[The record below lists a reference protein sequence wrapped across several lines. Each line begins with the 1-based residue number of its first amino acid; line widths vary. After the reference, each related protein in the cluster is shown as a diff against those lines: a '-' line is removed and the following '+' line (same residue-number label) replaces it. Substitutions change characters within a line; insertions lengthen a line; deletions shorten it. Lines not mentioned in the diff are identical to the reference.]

1 MSSNREIYGKDGGD
15 KRDSF
20 NEYDWVA
27 AAKGASFSHGDDAN
41 DNSDAHRPNEK
52 SKKGASS
59 SASSAAAG
67 SALSE
72 ISCDAVSIMEWATDL
87 LSPSSS
93 ENNAQDVFA
102 ENPKESP
109 LRHRRIPTPSRVRS
123 MRQGNYP
130 AEQRLPKNDLPGAQS
145 KGFPHWEGT
154 TITADARKS
163 DEISVMTPFGGDA
176 QRNYPM
182 TALPNKHAASEPNSF
197 GNWDQFEVSQW
208 DSYPEQDH
216 VSESEEGMNAI
227 YKKRPIRPQTNK
239 RKLMIWIGSIA
250 VLLIVIIAIAVP
262 LSTKSQNAS
271 ATSGNEN
278 ISTGSENDVTV
289 PVESDSSPSQ
299 PATPP
304 EIEPAITE
312 DESFVNGQATT
323 IPLESNPVTPPP
335 VPNQSNNEPVSSPD
349 STVVESNPSPPP
361 PVPNQNNNEPVSSP
375 VVESNPAPPL
385 PVPNQNNNEPVSS
398 PVVESNPSPPPPV
411 PNQNNNEPVSSP
423 VVESNPTP
431 PFEPA
436 ITEDESFINGQATTI
451 PLESNPVT
459 PPPVPN
465 QNNNEPVSSPVSNV
479 VESGP
484 TPPPPP
490 VPNQN
495 NNEPVSSP
503 VVEPN
508 PTPPPPV
515 PNQNNN
521 EPVSS
526 PVSNVVESN
535 PTPPPP
541 VPNQNNNEPVSPPVS
556 NVVELSIQEEPASSP
571 NNKPVESSSNQQGT
585 GSNSI
590 GVQPQPAPPAN
601 SQAVTVPNPPTTPNP
616 TRMPTL
622 PPTPS
627 CIKVELKMD
636 KFGHETSWVLKD
648 VDRNRELA
656 SVPEDTYDAN
666 EEATQD
672 FCGLESGKYKFIIR
686 DKYGDGM
693 CCGNGRGKY
702 RVSLNGQQII
712 VGGYFKKELSFDILV
727 GYDPGTLTERE
738 YQYWVGHNKRRKEFH
753 EKHGK
758 EYVPLA
764 WSHSLADR
772 ARAWATTLLGEC
784 DDVSMRHDPNRNGD
798 GENMAKNLGSNPNS
812 GLGQL
817 YPVESIVTR
826 WVEREM
832 DWNWPENAHLTQAL
846 WRGSTYVGCADVEET
861 KSDGSI
867 CRVQVCRYRRSGNC
881 NMGSFGGDWLSAML
895 QDETNCGELCP
906 AEGCYVSSF
915 LT

>member
-1 MSSNREIYGKDGGD
+1 M
-15 KRDSF
+15 
-20 NEYDWVA
+20 
-27 AAKGASFSHGDDAN
+27 
-41 DNSDAHRPNEK
+41 
-52 SKKGASS
+52 
-59 SASSAAAG
+59 
-67 SALSE
+67 
-72 ISCDAVSIMEWATDL
+72 
-87 LSPSSS
+87 
-93 ENNAQDVFA
+93 
-102 ENPKESP
+102 
-109 LRHRRIPTPSRVRS
+109 
-123 MRQGNYP
+123 
-130 AEQRLPKNDLPGAQS
+130 
-145 KGFPHWEGT
+145 
-154 TITADARKS
+154 
-163 DEISVMTPFGGDA
+163 
-176 QRNYPM
+176 
-182 TALPNKHAASEPNSF
+182 
-197 GNWDQFEVSQW
+197 
-208 DSYPEQDH
+208 
-216 VSESEEGMNAI
+216 
-227 YKKRPIRPQTNK
+227 
-239 RKLMIWIGSIA
+239 
-250 VLLIVIIAIAVP
+250 
-262 LSTKSQNAS
+262 
-271 ATSGNEN
+271 
-278 ISTGSENDVTV
+278 
-289 PVESDSSPSQ
+289 
-299 PATPP
+299 
-304 EIEPAITE
+304 
-312 DESFVNGQATT
+312 
-323 IPLESNPVTPPP
+323 
-335 VPNQSNNEPVSSPD
+335 
-349 STVVESNPSPPP
+349 
-361 PVPNQNNNEPVSSP
+361 
-375 VVESNPAPPL
+375 
-385 PVPNQNNNEPVSS
+385 
-398 PVVESNPSPPPPV
+398 
-411 PNQNNNEPVSSP
+411 
-423 VVESNPTP
+423 
-431 PFEPA
+431 
-436 ITEDESFINGQATTI
+436 
-451 PLESNPVT
+451 
-459 PPPVPN
+459 
-465 QNNNEPVSSPVSNV
+465 
-479 VESGP
+479 
-484 TPPPPP
+484 
-490 VPNQN
+490 
-495 NNEPVSSP
+495 
-503 VVEPN
+503 
-508 PTPPPPV
+508 
-515 PNQNNN
+515 
-521 EPVSS
+521 
-526 PVSNVVESN
+526 
-535 PTPPPP
+535 
-541 VPNQNNNEPVSPPVS
+541 
-556 NVVELSIQEEPASSP
+556 
-571 NNKPVESSSNQQGT
+571 ESSSNQQGT

-846 WRGSTYVGCADVEET
+846 WRGSTYVGCADVEKT

-895 QDETNCGELCP
+895 QDETNCGEQCP
-906 AEGCYVSSF
+906 EEGCYVSSF

>member
-1 MSSNREIYGKDGGD
+1 MSSGREIYGREGGD
-15 KRDSF
+15 KRDGF

-27 AAKGASFSHGDDAN
+27 AAKGASFSHGDDA
-41 DNSDAHRPNEK
+41 DDKADAYRPNEK
-52 SKKGASS
+52 AKKGASS

-123 MRQGNYP
+123 NRQGNYP

-145 KGFPHWEGT
+145 KGFPNWEGT

-182 TALPNKHAASEPNSF
+182 TALPNNKHAASEPNNF

-208 DSYPEQDH
+208 DSYPEQDQ
-216 VSESEEGMNAI
+216 VSESEEGII
-227 YKKRPIRPQTNK
+227 YKKRPIRQIRQQTSK

-262 LSTKSQNAS
+262 LSTKSKNAA

-289 PVESDSSPSQ
+289 PVTSDSSPSQ
-299 PATPP
+299 PATPQ

-312 DESFVNGQATT
+312 DEGFVNGQATT
-323 IPLESNPVTPPP
+323 IPVEPNPAPP
-335 VPNQSNNEPVSSPD
+335 VPAPNQNNNEPVSSPV
-349 STVVESNPSPPP
+349 SNVVESNPSPPPPVPNQNNNELVSSPVVESNPTPPPPVPNQNSEPVSSVVESNPSPPP
-361 PVPNQNNNEPVSSP
+361 PVPNQNNNEPVSP
-375 VVESNPAPPL
+375 
-385 PVPNQNNNEPVSS
+385 PVST
-398 PVVESNPSPPPPV
+398 VVESNPSPPPPV
-411 PNQNNNEPVSSP
+411 PNQNNEPVSS
-423 VVESNPTP
+423 
-431 PFEPA
+431 
-436 ITEDESFINGQATTI
+436 
-451 PLESNPVT
+451 
-459 PPPVPN
+459 
-465 QNNNEPVSSPVSNV
+465 
-479 VESGP
+479 
-484 TPPPPP
+484 
-490 VPNQN
+490 
-495 NNEPVSSP
+495 
-503 VVEPN
+503 
-508 PTPPPPV
+508 
-515 PNQNNN
+515 
-521 EPVSS
+521 
-526 PVSNVVESN
+526 
-535 PTPPPP
+535 
-541 VPNQNNNEPVSPPVS
+541 PVS

-571 NNKPVESSSNQQGT
+571 NNKPVESSSNQQGS

-666 EEATQD
+666 EEASQD

-693 CCGNGRGKY
+693 CCGNGRGKF
-702 RVSLNGQQII
+702 RVFLNGQQIS

-772 ARAWATTLLGEC
+772 ARAWGMTLLGEC

-798 GENMAKNLGSNPNS
+798 GENMAKNLGSNPNA

-817 YPVESIVTR
+817 YPVESIITR

-832 DWNWPENAHLTQAL
+832 DWDWPQNAHLTQAL

-861 KSDGSI
+861 KADGSI

-895 QDETNCGELCP
+895 QDETSCGELCP